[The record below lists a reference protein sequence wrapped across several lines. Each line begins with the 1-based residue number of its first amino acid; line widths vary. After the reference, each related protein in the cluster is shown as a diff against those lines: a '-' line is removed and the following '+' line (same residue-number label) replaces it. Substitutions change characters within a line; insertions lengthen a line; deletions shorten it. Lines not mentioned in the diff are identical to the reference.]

1 VATVAVLTGAGISA
15 DSGIPDFGGS
25 TSIWTLGWSGFPA
38 FSPRHEGRSRVRA
51 PKTDAGR
58 RIVAIPQVLIP
69 EPRWHL
75 ACFVAEDDE
84 GLLFTSTRWMPLRHG
99 GLRNRARLGTIKAA
113 PGRS

>member
-1 VATVAVLTGAGISA
+1 MLS
-15 DSGIPDFGGS
+15 
-25 TSIWTLGWSGFPA
+25 WSGFPA
-38 FSPRHEGRSRVRA
+38 SSPRHEGRSRVRA

-75 ACFVAEDDE
+75 ACFVAE

-99 GLRNRARLGTIKAA
+99 GLRNRAWLGTIKGARLGELHFRDLRHQLAA
-113 PGRS
+113 GAPPDGRS